1 MGRAGRALNVG
12 AGILALGVLLGVQGA
27 PRADEV
33 PYVQTPTPVVDAML
47 TIAEVGSNDY
57 VVDLGSGDGR
67 IVITAAKRY
76 GARGLGVD
84 YDHTLILESRANAA
98 REGVAE
104 KVRFLEQDIFL
115 ADFRDASVVTM
126 YLLPEVNLDLRPRVL
141 FWLRPG
147 TRVVSH
153 DWDMG
158 DWEPD
163 RHMVVEAP
171 GKTVG
176 LKQES
181 TIYLWVVPARIA
193 GHWEG
198 TLTGP
203 DGEEKVVIEFAQRFQ
218 HATATLWLRRW
229 TLAGDGRLRG
239 NDLSLTVDRSPWKE
253 DVAPL
258 AFALRFSGGGLEGE
272 ARDGAARYVLRA
284 TRIVE

>member
-1 MGRAGRALNVG
+1 MGRVGRALNVG
-12 AGILALGVLLGVQGA
+12 AGILALGVLLGVRGA

-47 TIAEVGSNDY
+47 AIAEVGPNDY

-181 TIYLWVVPARIA
+181 TIYLGVVPARIA

-258 AFALRFSGGGLEGE
+258 AFALRFSGGRLEGE